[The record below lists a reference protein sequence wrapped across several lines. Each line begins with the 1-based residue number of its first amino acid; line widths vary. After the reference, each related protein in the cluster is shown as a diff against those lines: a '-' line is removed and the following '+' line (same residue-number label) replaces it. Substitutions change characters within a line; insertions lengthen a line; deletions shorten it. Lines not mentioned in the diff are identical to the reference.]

1 MRTFPAIHDGI
12 TFTSC
17 LFFSAATAFAILD
30 AQAAMWAAFSTLYS
44 FNLFNAAKEYK
55 NYAYTAFCL
64 LMILVAIFI
73 GDTLRLGTAFYLY
86 LAVFSFIYYQL
97 YGTDPAMDLTM
108 KFMIIMSTIGTILP
122 DISKSLALGFIIG
135 STVTLITYYILS
147 HKMTRHS
154 VITSALV
161 ERNLFTLRKNI
172 IPRSMTYAL
181 GLLLALAIPRF
192 IDLGH
197 FYWTLLTFVFVLHP
211 KSQSIIKITLQRVLG
226 SLISV
231 LLLYFLF
238 NTPLMPYI
246 GLIAMVVFAFLMPMS
261 FHHGYTFMTF
271 VVTSLILSV
280 LEQVVYW
287 RHPTYELLFD
297 RVLETALGGAIAIVT
312 SIILKLF
319 REGSPTGQ
327 TVEKG

>member
-1 MRTFPAIHDGI
+1 MKKIPAIHDGI
-12 TFTSC
+12 LFSSC
-17 LFFSAATAFAILD
+17 LVLSALTALALID
-30 AQAAMWAAFSTLYS
+30 VQAAMWAAFSTLYS

-55 NYAYTAFCL
+55 NYLYTAFWLC
-64 LMILVAIFI
+64 MILVAIYI
-73 GDTLRLGTAFYLY
+73 GDTLRLGTGFYIY
-86 LAVFSFIYYQL
+86 LAIFSFIYYQL
-97 YGTDPAMDLTM
+97 YGTDPIMDLTM

-122 DISKSLALGFIIG
+122 EISKSLTLGFLIG
-135 STVTLITYYILS
+135 SGVTLITYYVLS

-154 VITSALV
+154 IITPLV
-161 ERNLFTLRKNI
+161 VEKNLFTLRKNI
-172 IPRSMTYAL
+172 IPRSMTYAI
-181 GLLLALAIPRF
+181 GLLLSLAIPRM

-211 KSQSIIKITLQRVLG
+211 KSESIVRITFQRVAG

-231 LLLYFLF
+231 LFLFLLF

-246 GLIAMVVFAFLMPMS
+246 GLIAILVFAFLLPMS

-287 RHPTYELLFD
+287 RHPAYTLLFD
-297 RVLETALGGAIAIVT
+297 RVLETALGGAIAIIT

-319 REGSPTGQ
+319 REKSP
-327 TVEKG
+327 ES

>member
-1 MRTFPAIHDGI
+1 MRNIPAIYDGFL
-12 TFTSC
+12 FTSC
-17 LFFSAATAFAILD
+17 ILFSAVAAYLILD

-55 NYAYTAFCL
+55 NYAYTAFWL

-73 GDTLRLGTAFYLY
+73 GDTLRLSMAFYVY
-86 LAVFSFIYYQL
+86 LFVFSFIYYQL
-97 YGTDPAMDLTM
+97 YGTDPVMDLTM

-122 DISKSLALGFIIG
+122 DISRSLALGFIIG
-135 STVTLITYYILS
+135 SGVTLVTYYTLS

-154 VITSALV
+154 IITGALV
-161 ERNLFTLRKNI
+161 EKNLFTLHKNI
-172 IPRSMTYAL
+172 IPRSMTYAV
-181 GLLLALAIPRF
+181 GLLLTLAIPRML
-192 IDLGH
+192 DLGH

-211 KSQSIIKITLQRVLG
+211 KTKGIIHITGQRVLG

-231 LLLYFLF
+231 LLLYLLF

-246 GLIAMVVFAFLMPMS
+246 GLFAMVVFAFLMPMS

-280 LEQVVYW
+280 LEQVIYW

-297 RVLETALGGAIAIVT
+297 RVLETALGGAIAIMT
-312 SIILKLF
+312 SVILKLF
-319 REGSPTGQ
+319 RQ
-327 TVEKG
+327 EK

>member
-1 MRTFPAIHDGI
+1 MKKIPAIHDGI
-12 TFTSC
+12 LFSSC
-17 LFFSAATAFAILD
+17 LVLSALTAFALID
-30 AQAAMWAAFSTLYS
+30 VQAAMWAAFSTLYS

-55 NYAYTAFCL
+55 NYLYTAFWL
-64 LMILVAIFI
+64 SMILVAIYI
-73 GDTLRLGTAFYLY
+73 GDTLRLGTEFYIY
-86 LAVFSFIYYQL
+86 LAIFSFIYYQL
-97 YGTDPAMDLTM
+97 YGTDPIMDLTM

-122 DISKSLALGFIIG
+122 EVSKSLTLGFLIG
-135 STVTLITYYILS
+135 SGVTLLTYYFLS

-154 VITSALV
+154 IITPLTV
-161 ERNLFTLRKNI
+161 EKNLFTLRKNI
-172 IPRSMTYAL
+172 IPRSMTYTI
-181 GLLLALAIPRF
+181 GLLLTLAIPRMV
-192 IDLGH
+192 DLGH

-211 KSQSIIKITLQRVLG
+211 KSESIVRITLQRVAG

-231 LLLYFLF
+231 LFLFLLF

-246 GLIAMVVFAFLMPMS
+246 GLVAILVFAFLLPMS

-287 RHPTYELLFD
+287 RHPVYTLLFD
-297 RVLETALGGAIAIVT
+297 RVLETALGGAIAIIT

-319 REGSPTGQ
+319 REKSP
-327 TVEKG
+327 ES